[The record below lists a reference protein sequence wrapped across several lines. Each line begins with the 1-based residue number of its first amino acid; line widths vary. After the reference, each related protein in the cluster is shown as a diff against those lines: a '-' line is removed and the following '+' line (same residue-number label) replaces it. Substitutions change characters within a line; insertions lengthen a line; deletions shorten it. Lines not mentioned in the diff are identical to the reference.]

1 MSDITQI
8 ELLTIKEVA
17 EFLKVSPQ
25 SVRRLQQ
32 VRHLPFIKIGGSV
45 RFDKS
50 DLINYLK
57 KQRVEAISRF

>member
-1 MSDITQI
+1 MDSTT

-17 EFLKVSPQ
+17 EFLKVSPM

-32 VRHLPFIKIGGSV
+32 GRHLAFIKIGGSV

-50 DLINYLK
+50 DIVNFLK
-57 KQRVEAISRF
+57 KQTVEAINGF